1 MHRSHQGIEPESQS
15 QPLVHS
21 LAPVKSSRQPTASK
35 HSPLCKFEAAMTAF
49 KGIWTQQFWRAVS
62 GEFLATLIFVLLG
75 LGSTIGWDNESR
87 PLDIVL
93 ISLCFGLS
101 IATMVQCFGH
111 ISGGHINPVVTAAMV
126 CTRKLSLA
134 KGFFYIVGQCL
145 GAIAGAGILYL
156 ITPSDVAGGLGVTMI
171 NGKISAGNGLVV
183 ELFIT
188 FQLVFTIFATCDS
201 KRDDLKGSAAL
212 AIGFSVVIGHLFAIN
227 YTGASMNPARSFG
240 PAVITGRWENHWVYW
255 LGPMIGGLI
264 AAALYEYL
272 LCPDKELKDHFKDI
286 FKPTQH
292 SGDKYTGTEDNRSQ
306 AIEYEDMVIKPG
318 SSDVMDIDKD
328 EEKKEKDTTNELLS
342 SV

>member
-1 MHRSHQGIEPESQS
+1 MHRPHPGIKPESQS
-15 QPLVHS
+15 QHS
-21 LAPVKSSRQPTASK
+21 VQSLPPVTSVYLSTASK
-35 HSPLCKFEAAMTAF
+35 SSALCRCQAAMAAF

-75 LGSTIGWDNESR
+75 LGSTISWGDENA

-93 ISLCFGLS
+93 IALCFGLS

-111 ISGGHINPVVTAAMV
+111 ISGGHVNPVVTAAMV

-134 KGFFYIVGQCL
+134 KGIFYIIGQCL
-145 GAIAGAGILYL
+145 GAISGAGILYL
-156 ITPSDVAGGLGVTMI
+156 ITPSRVAGELGVTKI
-171 NGKISAGNGLVV
+171 NRKLSAGHGLLV

-201 KRDDLKGSAAL
+201 KRDDLKGSTAL
-212 AIGFSVVIGHLFAIN
+212 AIGLSVVIGHLFAVN

-240 PAVITGRWENHWVYW
+240 PAVITGKWENHWVYW
-255 LGPMIGGLI
+255 VGPMMGGII

-272 LCPDKELKDHFKDI
+272 FCPDKELKNYLKDI
-286 FKPTQH
+286 LKPIQPP
-292 SGDKYTGTEDNRSQ
+292 GDKCIEAEDNRSQ
-306 AIEYEDMVIKPG
+306 AVEYEDLVIKPG
-318 SSDVMDIDKD
+318 GSEIIAMDKNEDKM
-328 EEKKEKDTTNELLS
+328 EKDVTKELLS